1 MNEISCP
8 FCSTSQKLPQ
18 TAAGQ
23 TTRCKSC
30 GKTFMVPTAPSAVS
44 TAAHGRPPSVTPIKP
59 SVPQASPAAR
69 PAPPLSGSRP
79 TPAVISAG
87 SAYRPAGPASAMP
100 GGGAATRVPSL
111 GAGGGLPVAVAVPTG
126 TPQPALADGNL
137 PSAESVESSGSSLSL
152 LILGGAGCLVL
163 GGLLLLVVI
172 VRWTNRDRQSDRPTA
187 LDANSPTS
195 TQIVR
200 WTPASS
206 RRSGWSSVSQGIAI
220 DINSLA
226 VDVHYVGYG
235 EVRAKDAQNRVIV
248 TDQKNYLQAYL
259 KVKNLGSGPVQYS
272 SWQGNAF
279 TAGDQQVRATLVDD
293 QRRSYPMQ
301 EFTHVAGLKGHTP
314 RAILADKEEIE
325 DVVVFAIPEG
335 VDRRT
340 IRHFRLELPA
350 EAYGGSGVY
359 RFEIPRQSIE
369 GF

>member
-8 FCSTSQKLPQ
+8 FCSTSQKRPQ
-18 TAAGQ
+18 AAAGQ
-23 TTRCKSC
+23 IARCKSC
-30 GKTFMVPTAPSAVS
+30 GKTFMVPTAPSA
-44 TAAHGRPPSVTPIKP
+44 APAGAHGRPASVTPITP
-59 SVPQASPAAR
+59 AVPQASPASR
-69 PAPPLSGSRP
+69 PVPPLRGSHP
-79 TPAVISAG
+79 SPAVVSAG
-87 SAYRPAGPASAMP
+87 SAYRPAGPGSLMP
-100 GGGAATRVPSL
+100 GGGSAIRVPSL
-111 GAGGGLPVAVAVPTG
+111 GGGLPMPVAVPVD
-126 TPQPALADGNL
+126 TPQPALADGSS
-137 PSAESVESSGSSLSL
+137 PSPESVESSGSSISL

-172 VRWTNRDRQSDRPTA
+172 VRLANRDRRPDRPTA
-187 LDANSPTS
+187 VGVNSPVS
-195 TQIVR
+195 AQIVR

-206 RRSGWSSVSQGIAI
+206 RRSSWSRVSQGIAI

-259 KVKNLGSGPVQYS
+259 KVKNLGSGPVPYV

-279 TAGDQQVRATLVDD
+279 TAGDRQVRATLVDD
-293 QRRSYPMQ
+293 RRRSYPMQ

-325 DVVVFAIPEG
+325 DVVVFTIPAG